1 MVMQEPQFDDTVGKT
16 IKVIAPMG
24 SGCVLFSKLL
34 LHVCED
40 ISITSGQ
47 GIKDE
52 WFGNNWPEMM
62 DQEDPF
68 VYILRDPVDSV
79 TQNVKIFMKFK
90 EGYEKLFQE
99 KDHLETSI
107 SIALGKYEMLFTKSK
122 EKENIFK
129 ITYESM
135 FVNPNQTIK
144 NFVNFFNLK
153 LNDKYSD
160 SIRIEDIYPKIAG
173 THLSFWIPDNHT
185 SAFTQIEDVVRN
197 NEAVKE
203 MQKKYFEYKKEI
215 EAC

>member
-1 MVMQEPQFDDTVGKT
+1 MQEPQFDETVGKT

-34 LHVCED
+34 LHVCDD

-90 EGYEKLFQE
+90 EGYDKLFQE
-99 KDHLETSI
+99 EDHLQTSI

-135 FVNPNQTIK
+135 FT
-144 NFVNFFNLK
+144 NFFNLE

-160 SIRIEDIYPKIAG
+160 SITIKDIYPKIAG

-185 SAFTQIEDVVRN
+185 SAFTEIEDKVRN